1 MGQHAQAIREK
12 HTARNVT
19 LIVLA
24 VLVVLLAIAAAFGM
38 QLYKQAK
45 SVKAHESQAISSLS
59 AINDPAKLKDAAASQ
74 ASIAQAQ
81 QQTAQAKQI
90 AHGSLWNVAAK
101 MPFVGSDIAT
111 VQGMTEVVDNLAQQT
126 LPSLTTA
133 VQQLADANL
142 SGAEGQLNLQPIAD
156 AQGNFDKLNQQVQQQ
171 NKQYNSL
178 AEPKI
183 GMVKKAYQQGKDQL
197 DNIADLVG
205 QERHSHAAF
214 LPRPERCPH
223 ILAGGTDHIRNT
235 FRRRLG
241 WLSRHHDCGSWQ
253 NRGGGLPPEW

>member
-24 VLVVLLAIAAAFGM
+24 VLIVLLAIAAVFGM

-59 AINDPAKLKDAAASQ
+59 AIMTLQSSRMPPRRRAY
-74 ASIAQAQ
+74 IAQAQ

-90 AHGSLWNVAAK
+90 AHGSLWNVTAK

-126 LPSLTTA
+126 LPSLPTA
-133 VQQLADANL
+133 VQQLAGANL

-156 AQGNFDKLNQQVQQQ
+156 AQ
-171 NKQYNSL
+171 
-178 AEPKI
+178 
-183 GMVKKAYQQGKDQL
+183 
-197 DNIADLVG
+197 
-205 QERHSHAAF
+205 R
-214 LPRPERCPH
+214 
-223 ILAGGTDHIRNT
+223 
-235 FRRRLG
+235 
-241 WLSRHHDCGSWQ
+241 
-253 NRGGGLPPEW
+253 

>member
-24 VLVVLLAIAAAFGM
+24 VLIVLLAIAAVFGM

-74 ASIAQAQ
+74 AYIAQAQ

-133 VQQLADANL
+133 VQQLAVPIFPVRKGNL
-142 SGAEGQLNLQPIAD
+142 ICSQSP
-156 AQGNFDKLNQQVQQQ
+156 
-171 NKQYNSL
+171 
-178 AEPKI
+178 
-183 GMVKKAYQQGKDQL
+183 MRKATSTSSTSRCSSRTSS
-197 DNIADLVG
+197 ITV
-205 QERHSHAAF
+205 
-214 LPRPERCPH
+214 LP
-223 ILAGGTDHIRNT
+223 
-235 FRRRLG
+235 
-241 WLSRHHDCGSWQ
+241 S
-253 NRGGGLPPEW
+253 

>member
-24 VLVVLLAIAAAFGM
+24 VLIVLLAIAAVFGM

-59 AINDPAKLKDAAASQ
+59 AINDPAKLKDAAALQ

-90 AHGSLWNVAAK
+90 AHGSLWNVTAK

-133 VQQLADANL
+133 VQQLAGANL
-142 SGAEGQLNLQPIAD
+142 SG
-156 AQGNFDKLNQQVQQQ
+156 
-171 NKQYNSL
+171 
-178 AEPKI
+178 
-183 GMVKKAYQQGKDQL
+183 
-197 DNIADLVG
+197 
-205 QERHSHAAF
+205 AAF

>member
-24 VLVVLLAIAAAFGM
+24 VLIVLLAIAAVFGM

-111 VQGMTEVVDNLAQQT
+111 VQGMTEVVDSLPGPICPVRKGNLICSQSPMRKAT
-126 LPSLTTA
+126 STSSTSRCSSRTSSITVLPSRKSA
-133 VQQLADANL
+133 
-142 SGAEGQLNLQPIAD
+142 
-156 AQGNFDKLNQQVQQQ
+156 
-171 NKQYNSL
+171 
-178 AEPKI
+178 
-183 GMVKKAYQQGKDQL
+183 
-197 DNIADLVG
+197 
-205 QERHSHAAF
+205 
-214 LPRPERCPH
+214 
-223 ILAGGTDHIRNT
+223 
-235 FRRRLG
+235 
-241 WLSRHHDCGSWQ
+241 W
-253 NRGGGLPPEW
+253 

>member
-24 VLVVLLAIAAAFGM
+24 VLIVLLAIAAVFGM

-74 ASIAQAQ
+74 AYIAQAQ

-111 VQGMTEVVDNLAQQT
+111 V
-126 LPSLTTA
+126 
-133 VQQLADANL
+133 
-142 SGAEGQLNLQPIAD
+142 
-156 AQGNFDKLNQQVQQQ
+156 
-171 NKQYNSL
+171 
-178 AEPKI
+178 
-183 GMVKKAYQQGKDQL
+183 
-197 DNIADLVG
+197 
-205 QERHSHAAF
+205 H
-214 LPRPERCPH
+214 
-223 ILAGGTDHIRNT
+223 
-235 FRRRLG
+235 
-241 WLSRHHDCGSWQ
+241 SRHCH
-253 NRGGGLPPEW
+253 R

>member
-24 VLVVLLAIAAAFGM
+24 VLIVLLAIAAVFGM

-81 QQTAQAKQI
+81 QQTTQAKQI

-101 MPFVGSDIAT
+101 MPFV
-111 VQGMTEVVDNLAQQT
+111 
-126 LPSLTTA
+126 A
-133 VQQLADANL
+133 VTSPLC
-142 SGAEGQLNLQPIAD
+142 
-156 AQGNFDKLNQQVQQQ
+156 
-171 NKQYNSL
+171 
-178 AEPKI
+178 
-183 GMVKKAYQQGKDQL
+183 KA
-197 DNIADLVG
+197 
-205 QERHSHAAF
+205 
-214 LPRPERCPH
+214 
-223 ILAGGTDHIRNT
+223 
-235 FRRRLG
+235 
-241 WLSRHHDCGSWQ
+241 
-253 NRGGGLPPEW
+253 

>member
-24 VLVVLLAIAAAFGM
+24 VLIVLLAIAAVFGM

-59 AINDPAKLKDAAASQ
+59 AINDPAKLKDAAVSQ

-197 DNIADLVG
+197 DNIADWSDRSATPLTCCLPSSARTVPAHTCW
-205 QERHSHAAF
+205 RHRPHPKHVPAAAW
-214 LPRPERCPH
+214 
-223 ILAGGTDHIRNT
+223 LA
-235 FRRRLG
+235 
-241 WLSRHHDCGSWQ
+241 LSA
-253 NRGGGLPPEW
+253 P

>member
-1 MGQHAQAIREK
+1 MLNDLRSKAWGQHAQAIREK

-24 VLVVLLAIAAAFGM
+24 VLIVLLAIAAVFGM

-101 MPFVGSDIAT
+101 MPFVGSDIAHCARHDGSRGQPCT
-111 VQGMTEVVDNLAQQT
+111 ADTAIVDHCGAAG
-126 LPSLTTA
+126 LPM
-133 VQQLADANL
+133 
-142 SGAEGQLNLQPIAD
+142 PIFPVRK
-156 AQGNFDKLNQQVQQQ
+156 GNSTCSQSPMRKATDKLNQQGAA
-171 NKQYNSL
+171 
-178 AEPKI
+178 AEQA
-183 GMVKKAYQQGKDQL
+183 V
-197 DNIADLVG
+197 
-205 QERHSHAAF
+205 
-214 LPRPERCPH
+214 
-223 ILAGGTDHIRNT
+223 
-235 FRRRLG
+235 
-241 WLSRHHDCGSWQ
+241 
-253 NRGGGLPPEW
+253 

>member
-24 VLVVLLAIAAAFGM
+24 VLIVLLAIAAVFGM

-171 NKQYNSL
+171 NKQYDSL
-178 AEPKI
+178 
-183 GMVKKAYQQGKDQL
+183 
-197 DNIADLVG
+197 
-205 QERHSHAAF
+205 S
-214 LPRPERCPH
+214 
-223 ILAGGTDHIRNT
+223 
-235 FRRRLG
+235 
-241 WLSRHHDCGSWQ
+241 
-253 NRGGGLPPEW
+253 